1 MEEIVVVPAC
11 GFDVCFDGSLGF
23 AGVGF
28 EEVERPAAQGGEV
41 FRGVAGAGGACGG
54 LNIEVRSP
62 AMSAFRDFDV
72 RCSTFSPAQRPS
84 DAPALDRATR
94 RRILPA

>member
-11 GFDVCFDGSLGF
+11 GFDFCFDGSLGF

-54 LNIEVRSP
+54 LNIEHRSSEPRDVRVPGLRCSMLDVQP
-62 AMSAFRDFDV
+62 RAAAFR
-72 RCSTFSPAQRPS
+72 RTRP
-84 DAPALDRATR
+84 
-94 RRILPA
+94 